1 MILVVQEV
9 MTLCSTMASP
19 HSDYLRLQEENYRVK
34 NCLSSR
40 EAGYIAT
47 NQAIAMKQARKNLII
62 REEN

>member
-34 NCLSSR
+34 IAYHR
-40 EAGYIAT
+40 E
-47 NQAIAMKQARKNLII
+47 KQDILLQIKL
-62 REEN
+62 